1 MAFGL
6 YLHFPFC
13 RNLCSY
19 CDYYKNLYDAR
30 LEKEFFEALA
40 IETELVAEDYAELD
54 NQISTIFVGG
64 GTPSMANLDMFSTWL
79 DQLRSLFYVS
89 PDVEF
94 SFENN
99 PDSVTL
105 ERMQT
110 MASLGINRP
119 TFGIQSFVPSLLEL
133 LNRKHNPN
141 DSYRA
146 VYLAGALGFDNFG
159 VDLIFGLPKQT
170 TKMLSADLDQLID
183 LNPPHISFY
192 QLTIE
197 PGTTLERRVASGS
210 LSVPSSDEMFAL
222 YKGGVERLAEAGY
235 NRYEVSSFA
244 KEGKECR
251 HNLGYWEGKDYLGL
265 GPSAHSYMHGRR
277 FSNSADVL
285 KYSKTLLSGQ
295 RPIVPDES
303 GHESRMN
310 EAIMLGLRTSKGIDR
325 RHFAERFGVAVEER
339 LVRKQYDVFVESG
352 HLIPDKGW
360 LRLSDDGILQAEEI
374 TSRLIK

>member
-119 TFGIQSFVPSLLEL
+119 TFGIQSFVPSLLKL

-141 DSYRA
+141 DSYHA
-146 VYLAGALGFDNFG
+146 VYLAGALGFVNFG
-159 VDLIFGLPKQT
+159 VDLINFFHDYFVLVFIN
-170 TKMLSADLDQLID
+170 M
-183 LNPPHISFY
+183 FY
-192 QLTIE
+192 
-197 PGTTLERRVASGS
+197 
-210 LSVPSSDEMFAL
+210 SD
-222 YKGGVERLAEAGY
+222 
-235 NRYEVSSFA
+235 
-244 KEGKECR
+244 
-251 HNLGYWEGKDYLGL
+251 
-265 GPSAHSYMHGRR
+265 
-277 FSNSADVL
+277 
-285 KYSKTLLSGQ
+285 
-295 RPIVPDES
+295 
-303 GHESRMN
+303 
-310 EAIMLGLRTSKGIDR
+310 
-325 RHFAERFGVAVEER
+325 
-339 LVRKQYDVFVESG
+339 
-352 HLIPDKGW
+352 
-360 LRLSDDGILQAEEI
+360 
-374 TSRLIK
+374 